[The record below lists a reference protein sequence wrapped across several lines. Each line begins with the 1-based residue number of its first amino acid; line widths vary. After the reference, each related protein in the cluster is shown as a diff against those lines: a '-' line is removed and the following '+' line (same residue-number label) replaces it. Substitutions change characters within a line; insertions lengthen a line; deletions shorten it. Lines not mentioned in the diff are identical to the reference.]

1 MEAPERPDRS
11 LAPAEL
17 ARVRTAL
24 AAARGKARLDVVL
37 SSADPQAVVRAL
49 PADELYLMVREV
61 GLADA
66 APLVPLASA
75 AQFRAF
81 LDLDAWVG
89 DRVDVTRALPWIRA
103 ARAGA
108 VTDPKAASRW
118 AAKLKGLDAELLH
131 LVLRGTI
138 RVHDLEQDPDPE
150 IESGSFVRSPD
161 GKLLLEFLVE
171 GAEYA
176 AVRGLLDDLM
186 AEDPFLATRLLSAI
200 RWDLPSE
207 LEESALRWRT
217 GRLADLGHP
226 PLEEALSWFS
236 RPPRQ
241 ASVARPGAPL
251 RPPGFL
257 LAEVARGSLLDRA
270 AASLPGAEREVV
282 EGQVIAAAN
291 AVLAAER
298 VDPGDPERVREAL
311 ATARA
316 YLELGL
322 EKLAGGDVP
331 AAAEVLAAAPL
342 KRVFQEGFGRVLEL
356 GWRALRL
363 RERAEGEEGE
373 TRLGSPLDELLAAL
387 TTSRPRYFPGVEAP
401 REDWGTVR
409 AAAFEARPFASSA
422 DLARAAA
429 ALDEVEARLDSPS
442 GGQRPPGGSPTAQF

>member
-1 MEAPERPDRS
+1 MAAPERPDRS
-11 LAPAEL
+11 HALAEM
-17 ARVRTAL
+17 ARVRSAL
-24 AAARGKARLDVVL
+24 AAARGKARLDVIL
-37 SSADPQAVVRAL
+37 STSDPQAVVRAL
-49 PADELYLMVREV
+49 PADELYLLVREV

-81 LDLDAWVG
+81 LDLDAWEG

-108 VTDPKAASRW
+108 LADPEAAARW
-118 AAKLKGLDAELLH
+118 AAKLKGLDRELLY

-138 RVHDLEQDPDPE
+138 RVHDLEEDSDPE

-161 GKLLLEFLVE
+161 GKLILEFLVE
-171 GAEYA
+171 GAEHA

-207 LEESALRWRT
+207 LEESALRWRS

-226 PLEEALSWFS
+226 PLDEALSWFS

-241 ASVARPGAPL
+241 ASANRPGAPL

-257 LAEVARGSLLDRA
+257 LAEVERGSLLDRA
-270 AASLPGAEREVV
+270 VASLPDAEREAV
-282 EGQVIAAAN
+282 EAQVITASN
-291 AVLAAER
+291 AVLVADR
-298 VDPGDPERVREAL
+298 VDPGEPERVREAL

-322 EKLAGGDVP
+322 EKLAGAGVE

-356 GWRALRL
+356 GWRARRL
-363 RERAEGEEGE
+363 SERAAGDDGE
-373 TRLGSPLDELLAAL
+373 TRLGSPLDELLSAL
-387 TTSRPRYFPGVEAP
+387 ATPRPRYFPGVEAP

-409 AAAFEARPFASSA
+409 AAAFEARPFANSA
-422 DLARAAA
+422 ELARAAA
-429 ALDEVEARLDSPS
+429 ALDEIEARLAAR
-442 GGQRPPGGSPTAQF
+442 G